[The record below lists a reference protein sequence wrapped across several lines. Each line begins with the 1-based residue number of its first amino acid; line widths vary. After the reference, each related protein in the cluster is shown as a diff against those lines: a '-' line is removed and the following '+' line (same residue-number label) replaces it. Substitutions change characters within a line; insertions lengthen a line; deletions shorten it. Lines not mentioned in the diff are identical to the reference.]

1 MPALG
6 HVYWRGFL
14 RLQLVSINVDIY
26 AATESAAEIQ
36 FNQIHKPTG
45 KRIRY
50 EKVVP
55 GIGPVNNADIVKGY
69 QIEPDVYVTLEPEEI
84 EAIRLESKKTID
96 MVQFCDAKDIDPRY
110 YERPY
115 YIVPKDEVAA
125 EGYLVIREALRKSG
139 RIGLAQITMHGRE
152 HLAAIAPVEK
162 RGLLLNVIRY
172 ENELRKADKYFS
184 DLEGVKVD
192 PQLVD
197 LATELINRNT
207 SAFNPKRFKDTY
219 ATELRQLVE
228 DKAKGKRIEVPK
240 IEPARASNV
249 VNLMDALK
257 KSLGKEKEKAGRA
270 AAAPKKKSSR

>member
-26 AATESAAEIQ
+26 AATESASEIH
-36 FNQIHKPTG
+36 FNQIHRPSG
-45 KRIRY
+45 KRVKY

-55 GIGPVNNADIVKGY
+55 GIGPVENADIVKGY
-69 QIEPDVYVTLEPEEI
+69 QVEPDVYVIMEPEEV

-96 MVQFCDAKDIDPRY
+96 MVQFVDASEIDARY

-125 EGYLVIREALRKSG
+125 EGYLVIREALKKAG
-139 RIGLAQITMHGRE
+139 KVGLGQLTMQGRE
-152 HLAAIAPVEK
+152 HLAVIAPIEK
-162 RGLLLNVIRY
+162 KGMLLNIIRY
-172 ENELRKADKYFS
+172 DEELRKADKFFA
-184 DLEGVKVD
+184 DLNAVKLD
-192 PQLVD
+192 AGLVD

-207 SAFNPKRFKDTY
+207 APFDSKRFKDTY
-219 ATELRQLVE
+219 AVELRKLVE
-228 DKAKGKRIEVPK
+228 KKAKGQKIEVPRPEK
-240 IEPARASNV
+240 APASNV

-257 KSLGKEKEKAGRA
+257 KSLGSEPAAKPAARA
-270 AAAPKKKSSR
+270 KRKSAK

>member
-36 FNQIHKPTG
+36 FNQIHKPSG

-55 GIGPVNNADIVKGY
+55 GIGPVENADIVKGF
-69 QIEPDVYVTLEPEEI
+69 QVEPDVYVTLDPEEV
-84 EAIRLESKKTID
+84 EAIRLDSKKTID
-96 MVQFCDAKDIDPRY
+96 MVQFVDASEIDPRY

-125 EGYLVIREALRKSG
+125 EGYLVIREALKKAG
-139 RIGLAQITMHGRE
+139 KVGLGQLTMQGRE
-152 HLAAIAPVEK
+152 HLCAVSPVEK
-162 RGLLLNVIRY
+162 KGLLLEVIRY
-172 ENELRKADKYFS
+172 ENELRKADKYFA
-184 DLEGVKVD
+184 DLEGVKFD
-192 PQLVD
+192 PELVK
-197 LATELINRNT
+197 LASELIERN
-207 SAFNPKRFKDTY
+207 SAPFNPKRFKDTY
-219 ATELRQLVE
+219 AVELRELVNK
-228 DKAKGKRIEVPK
+228 KAKGQK
-240 IEPARASNV
+240 IEIPKDERVPASNV

-257 KSLGKEKEKAGRA
+257 QSLGKEKAAKPAARA
-270 AAAPKKKSSR
+270 KRTSAK